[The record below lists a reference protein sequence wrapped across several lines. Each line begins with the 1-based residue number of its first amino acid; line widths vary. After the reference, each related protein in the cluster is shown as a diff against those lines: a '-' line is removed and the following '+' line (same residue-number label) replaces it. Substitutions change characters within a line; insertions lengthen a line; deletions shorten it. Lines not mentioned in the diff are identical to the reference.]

1 VVQLEVCSGTKH
13 LRLLVEYADGEHR
26 SGTIAHNVCRLLSL
40 GLRHLLLLRGRR
52 RRREWQKGGTGVATN
67 IRAAAVATECSVNP

>member
-1 VVQLEVCSGTKH
+1 
-13 LRLLVEYADGEHR
+13 
-26 SGTIAHNVCRLLSL
+26 VCRLLSL